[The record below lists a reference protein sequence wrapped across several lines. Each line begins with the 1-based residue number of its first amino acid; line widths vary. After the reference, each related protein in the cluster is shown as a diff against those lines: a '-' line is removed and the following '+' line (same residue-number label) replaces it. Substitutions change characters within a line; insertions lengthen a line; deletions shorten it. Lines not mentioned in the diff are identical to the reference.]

1 MTNTAPDDLARGS
14 TRELMESIHTAAKDV
29 SSLVNPAPAPV
40 GTGAIVIFGAGGDL
54 TKRKLIPSLYNLA
67 AAKLL
72 NDEVAVIAVARSGID
87 DATWRARLAEE
98 MAGYATGKLDPAVRD
113 WLVRRSYYVNGDF
126 DDPATYERLTQKLA
140 EVDQTHKTKGNR
152 LFYFATAP
160 EYFGVIAT
168 RLGEAKL
175 SLEFGRRGGE
185 TQAST
190 EEDGRWRR
198 VIVEK
203 PFGTNLTTARALN
216 KELRR
221 TLREE
226 QIYRI
231 DHYLGKETVQNL
243 MVFRFGNCMF
253 EPIWNRRYID
263 NVQITVA
270 ESIGVEARGGYYDT
284 AGCLRDMVPNHL
296 LQLLSLVAMEPP
308 TSFEAEAV
316 REEKAKVLRA
326 IQPMSS
332 ERVLTNAVRGQYG
345 AGTIAGGEVPDYR
358 SEQKVDPQ
366 SSTETFV
373 ALKLAVDSWR
383 WADVPFYMRT
393 GKRLPRRVSEIA
405 IQFRRPP
412 TLLFRNTQVEHL
424 SRNVLV
430 IRVQPDEG
438 IALRFGA
445 KLPGPEVRMG
455 NVAMEFKYSEAFGST
470 PSTGYETL
478 IYDCIKGDATLFQR
492 ADMVEM
498 GWSIVNPIQ
507 ELWHALPAH
516 EFPNYAAGA
525 WGPWAADELLA
536 RDGRSWREIE
546 G

>member
-1 MTNTAPDDLARGS
+1 MD
-14 TRELMESIHTAAKDV
+14 SIHTAAQDV
-29 SSLVNPAPAPV
+29 SSLVNPVACPV
-40 GTGAIVIFGAGGDL
+40 GTGAIVIFGAAGDL

-67 AAKLL
+67 AGKLL
-72 NDEVAVIAVARSGID
+72 GDDVAFVAVARAGLD
-87 DATWRARLAEE
+87 DASWRAKQAEDLAT
-98 MAGYATGKLDPAVRD
+98 YATGEVDPAVRD
-113 WLVRRSYYVNGDF
+113 WIVERTYYVDGNF
-126 DDPATYERLTQKLA
+126 DDAATYERLGQKLL
-140 EVDQTHKTKGNR
+140 EVDKRHKTNGNR
-152 LFYFATAP
+152 LFYLATAP
-160 EYFGVIAT
+160 DFFAPIVEN
-168 RLGEAKL
+168 LGRAKL
-175 SLEFGRRGGE
+175 VQQENGN
-185 TQAST
+185 
-190 EEDGRWRR
+190 WRR

-203 PFGTNLTTARALN
+203 PFGTDLETARALN

-231 DHYLGKETVQNL
+231 DHYLGKETVQNI

-270 ESIGVEARGGYYDT
+270 ESIGVESRGGYYDG

-296 LQLLSLVAMEPP
+296 LQLLALVAMEPP

-326 IQPMSS
+326 IQPMSP
-332 ERVLTNAVRGQYG
+332 ERVLTHAVRGQYG
-345 AGTIAGGEVPDYR
+345 TGKGANGKLAAYR
-358 SEQKVDPQ
+358 HEPKVGAN
-366 SSTETFV
+366 SHTETYA
-373 ALKLAVDSWR
+373 ALKLAVDNWR
-383 WADVPFYMRT
+383 WADVPFYLRT
-393 GKRLPRRVSEIA
+393 GKRMPRRVSEIA

-412 TLLFRNTQVEHL
+412 TLLFRNTEVDHL

-445 KLPGPEVRMG
+445 KLPGPNVRVG
-455 NVAMEFKYSEAFGST
+455 NVAMEFKYSETFGST

-498 GWSIVNPIQ
+498 GWAIVNPVL
-507 ELWHALPAH
+507 ELWHALPEH
-516 EFPNYAAGA
+516 EFPNYAAGS

-536 RDGRSWREIE
+536 RDGRTWREIE
-546 G
+546 D

>member
-1 MTNTAPDDLARGS
+1 MTKTSPDDLYAGNSRQ
-14 TRELMESIHTAAKDV
+14 LMDSIHSAAQDV
-29 SSLVNPAPAPV
+29 STMVNPVAAPV

-67 AAKLL
+67 ASKLL
-72 NDEVAVIAVARSGID
+72 NDEVAIISVARSGMD
-87 DATWRARLAEE
+87 DATWRAKQTEE
-98 MAGYATGKLDPAVRD
+98 FANYATGKVDPAVRD
-113 WLVRRSYYVNGDF
+113 WLIQRSYYVNGEF
-126 DDPATYERLTQKLA
+126 DDPATYERLARKLA
-140 EVDQTHKTKGNR
+140 EVDKTHKTKGNR
-152 LFYFATAP
+152 LFYLATAP
-160 EYFGVIAT
+160 EFFAT
-168 RLGEAKL
+168 IVGRLGEAKL
-175 SLEFGRRGGE
+175 TQEAGRRVGE
-185 TQAST
+185 SPGAQD
-190 EEDGRWRR
+190 EEGRWRR

-203 PFGTNLTTARALN
+203 PFGTNLETARALN
-216 KELRR
+216 TQLRR

-243 MVFRFGNCMF
+243 MVFRFGNSMF

-270 ESIGVEARGGYYDT
+270 ESIGVESRGGYYDT

-332 ERVLTNAVRGQYG
+332 ERVLTHAVRGQYAEG
-345 AGTIAGGEVPDYR
+345 SIAGQPVSGYR
-358 SEQKVDPQ
+358 SELKVNPE
-366 SSTETFV
+366 SSTETFA
-373 ALKLAVDSWR
+373 ALKLDVGNWR
-383 WADVPFYMRT
+383 WADVPFYLRT

-445 KLPGPEVRMG
+445 KLPGPNVRMG
-455 NVAMEFKYSEAFGST
+455 NVAMEFKYSEAFGATS
-470 PSTGYETL
+470 STGYETL

-507 ELWHALPAH
+507 ELWHALPTH
-516 EFPNYAAGA
+516 DFPNYAAGS
-525 WGPWAADELLA
+525 WGPWGADELLA

-546 G
+546 E

>member
-1 MTNTAPDDLARGS
+1 MTQTRPDELFTGS
-14 TRELMESIHTAAKDV
+14 TRQLMDSIHTAAKDV
-29 SSLVNPAPAPV
+29 SSLVNPVAAPV
-40 GTGAIVIFGAGGDL
+40 GTGAIVIFGAAGDL

-67 AAKLL
+67 ASQLL
-72 NDEVAVIAVARSGID
+72 SDDVAIVSVARAGMD
-87 DATWRARLAEE
+87 DASWRARQAEE
-98 MAGYATGKLDPAVRD
+98 LASYATGKVDTAVRD
-113 WLVRRSYYVNGDF
+113 WLLARTYYVNGTF
-126 DDPATYERLTQKLA
+126 DDPATYERLAQKLA
-140 EVDQTHKTKGNR
+140 EVDARHKTNGNR
-152 LFYFATAP
+152 LFYLATAP
-160 EYFGVIAT
+160 DFFAMIVA
-168 RLGEAKL
+168 RLGAAKL
-175 SLEFGRRGGE
+175 V
-185 TQAST
+185 Q
-190 EEDGRWRR
+190 EENGHWCR

-203 PFGTNLTTARALN
+203 PFGTDIETARALN
-216 KELRR
+216 TELRR

-270 ESIGVEARGGYYDT
+270 ESIGVESRGGYYDT

-296 LQLLSLVAMEPP
+296 LQLLALVAMEPP

-326 IQPMSS
+326 IQPMSP
-332 ERVLTNAVRGQYG
+332 ERVLTHAVRGQY
-345 AGTIAGGEVPDYR
+345 AAGEVDGQKVAGYR
-358 SEQKVDPQ
+358 AEQKVDPR
-366 SSTETFV
+366 SKTETFA
-373 ALKLAVDSWR
+373 ALRLSVDNWR
-383 WADVPFYMRT
+383 WADVPFYLRT
-393 GKRLPRRVSEIA
+393 GKRFPRRVSEIA

-445 KLPGPEVRMG
+445 KLPGPNVRMG

-478 IYDCIKGDATLFQR
+478 IYDCLKGDATLFQR

-498 GWSIVNPIQ
+498 GWAIVNPVQ
-507 ELWHALPAH
+507 ELWQALPAH
-516 EFPNYAAGA
+516 TFPNYSAGS
-525 WGPWAADELLA
+525 WGPSEADELLA
-536 RDGRSWREIE
+536 RDGRSWRLIE
-546 G
+546 E

>member
-1 MTNTAPDDLARGS
+1 MTQTQANPIRSAS
-14 TRELMESIHTAAKDV
+14 EAAA
-29 SSLVNPAPAPV
+29 SQAFPIAAPV
-40 GTGAIVIFGAGGDL
+40 GTGAIVIFGAAGDL
-54 TKRKLIPSLYNLA
+54 TKRKLLPSLYNLA

-72 NDEVAVIAVARSGID
+72 SDDVAFVSVARAGMD
-87 DATWRARLAEE
+87 DAAWRAKQAEDLAS
-98 MAGYATGKLDPAVRD
+98 YAIAKVDSKVRD
-113 WLVRRSYYVNGDF
+113 WILERTYYVNGNF
-126 DDPATYERLTQKLA
+126 DEPATYEALNRKLG
-140 EVDQTHKTKGNR
+140 EVDQKHKTGGNR
-152 LFYFATAP
+152 LFYLATAP
-160 EYFGVIAT
+160 DFFGPIVAH
-168 RLGEAKL
+168 LGAAKL
-175 SLEFGRRGGE
+175 VQEEGGH
-185 TQAST
+185 
-190 EEDGRWRR
+190 WRR

-203 PFGTNLTTARALN
+203 PFGTDLETARALN

-243 MVFRFGNCMF
+243 MVFRFGNSMF

-270 ESIGVEARGGYYDT
+270 ESIGVESRGGYYDT

-326 IQPMSS
+326 IQPMSP

-345 AGTIAGGEVPDYR
+345 EGAVSGQKAGGYR
-358 SEQKVDPQ
+358 SEQKVDPH
-366 SSTETFV
+366 SHTETF
-373 ALKLAVDSWR
+373 AAMKLNVDNWR
-383 WADVPFYMRT
+383 WADVPFYLRT
-393 GKRLPRRVSEIA
+393 GKRLARRVSEIA

-445 KLPGPEVRMG
+445 KLPGPNVRMG
-455 NVAMEFKYSEAFGST
+455 NLAMEFKYSEAFGATS
-470 PSTGYETL
+470 STGYETL

-498 GWSIVNPIQ
+498 GWSIVSPIQ
-507 ELWHALPAH
+507 ELWHALPEH
-516 EFPNYAAGA
+516 DFPNYAAGS

-546 G
+546 D